1 MSKFNYIKVQ
11 IIESIYRYMNKV
23 ETLLEKEVLT
33 VSRLKELLEE
43 LPEEMIVSDIYNGKL
58 LEVTQVVIYSK
69 DGEETLVIG

>member
-1 MSKFNYIKVQ
+1 
-11 IIESIYRYMNKV
+11 MNKV